1 MNIKPSVHYSHAG
14 GPVGR
19 EALEGLPQEPAF
31 STREYERRLSLVRAE
46 MKDDGVD
53 VLLVFRQQYRPIGSK
68 YVEIIMLSQV
78 RIGQLTPYLTTA
90 S

>member
-1 MNIKPSVHYSHAG
+1 
-14 GPVGR
+14 
-19 EALEGLPQEPAF
+19 
-31 STREYERRLSLVRAE
+31 

-53 VLLVFRQQYRPIGSK
+53 MLLVSRQKYRPIGSK

-90 S
+90 L